1 MIVIT
6 NRLPLRTLYPKP
18 EEKCN
23 IIRGNLDSN
32 PPNPPEISSL
42 LYRVSYKFRSIQTG
56 DVYQDLVANNF
67 IFNTVNTGG
76 IIKAGSLVTYK
87 PKNKEDPNYGMIAQL
102 KKVTA
107 PISNV
112 EAVRMGGPRSPNL
125 EKMFFDIEFL
135 APREVGG
142 KVISNKTNLRKKD
155 LKLYHEGDLVYSY
168 ECGPDFINY
177 DRVNGSSRILEAFY
191 QARNNFRTSQNA
203 ANRTALEVA
212 ENNLWNSFFVLDN
225 NNKPK
230 YPDIDS
236 VQKDI
241 HSSNPDDNLEKYL
254 NEMVE
259 RMVKLGFIPND
270 DTVSKRI
277 LGKKPNIKARFPV
290 PRGIKR
296 GQKIKINI
304 GGKDIVVK
312 IPESNTEDNTWDKV
326 LKPNQMVESPIDR
339 DDNLHD
345 YDSLSS
351 SVKNKGDLE
360 FLPNVIKAEFARGKD
375 VKVSNMD
382 KMIPPPKDQQF
393 FIKAVNIKKNED
405 GNNWKFKEL
414 DVFDKNVEQL
424 IIDLEVKVDLEL
436 GVKTKYKDG
445 EKPGLM
451 GKLGDIIGNSLLS
464 SNSCPRRMDRLA
476 ESFGVLKNKVTPPLS
491 DDEQDRREL
500 EKAVNLSNHMTDKE
514 NKRVDNINTGRREVR
529 RGGRRKR
536 KTRRKNYKKK
546 RRTLRLNYIK
556 NDYRK
561 SRKRNRKKR
570 TKRRR

>member
-23 IIRGNLDSN
+23 IISGNLDAN
-32 PPNPPEISSL
+32 PPVTPEISSL

-56 DVYQDLVANNF
+56 EVYQDLVANNF
-67 IFNTVNTGG
+67 IFNTVNTSGS
-76 IIKAGSLVTYK
+76 IKAGSLVTYQ
-87 PKNKEDPNYGMIAQL
+87 PKNKEDPNYGMIAQV

-107 PISNV
+107 PITNV
-112 EAVRMGGPRSPNL
+112 EAVRMGGPRSPDPQ
-125 EKMFFDIEFL
+125 KMFFDIEFL

-142 KVISNKTNLRKKD
+142 KVISTKTNLRKKD

-177 DRVNGSSRILEAFY
+177 DLTNGSSRKLEAFY
-191 QARNNFRTSQNA
+191 QARNNFRSSQSV
-203 ANRTALEVA
+203 ANRTALEAA
-212 ENNLWNSFFVLDN
+212 ENNLWNSLFVLDKN
-225 NNKPK
+225 NQPK
-230 YPDIDS
+230 YPDIQT
-236 VQKDI
+236 VPKDI

-259 RMVKLGFIPND
+259 RMVTLGFTPND
-270 DTVSKRI
+270 ASVSKRI
-277 LGKKPNIKARFPV
+277 LGKKPNLKARFPV
-290 PRGIKR
+290 PRGVKR
-296 GQKIKINI
+296 GQKITINI

-326 LKPNQMVESPIDR
+326 LKINQMVESPIDR
-339 DDNLHD
+339 DDNSGV

-360 FLPNVIKAEFARGKD
+360 FLPTVIKAEFARGKD
-375 VKVSNMD
+375 VKVLNMD

-393 FIKAVNIKKNED
+393 FIKGVKIKKNED

-414 DVFDKNVEQL
+414 DVFDKDIEQL
-424 IIDLEVKVDLEL
+424 VIDLEVKVDLEL
-436 GVKTKYKDG
+436 GVRTKYKDG

-451 GKLGDIIGNSLLS
+451 GKLGDMIGNSLLS
-464 SNSCPRRMDRLA
+464 SNSCPRRMDSLA
-476 ESFGVLKNKVTPPLS
+476 ESFGTLKNKVTPPLS

-514 NKRVDNINTGRREVR
+514 NTRVNNINTGRREVR
-529 RGGRRKR
+529 KGGRRKR

-556 NDYRK
+556 DDYRK